1 MVKTEGSTAR
11 STGREYTEE
20 MQKHKGYLADLSANR
35 TIYAMALPAVV
46 FLLLF
51 AYWPTLGVVL
61 AFKNYS
67 FAEGILGS
75 PWVGL
80 SNFREI
86 FDSPFFVRAVRNS
99 LIISFMKLL
108 VGFPFP
114 IIIAL
119 LLNEIK
125 LRAVKKA
132 VQTVTALPY
141 FISWV
146 VLGGIVIS
154 ILSPSGGIINE
165 VLVLLGKEPINFMV
179 ENRWFRWI
187 LVASDIWKNAG
198 WGAIIYLAAL
208 AGIDPQ
214 QYESAMMDGANRW
227 KQLIHITLPGLT
239 GTIAVLL
246 ILNMGWILSAGFEQ
260 VYLLYNAAVYDS
272 ADIIE
277 TYLLRTGLSEGRFD
291 LATAIGLFQ
300 SVVGC
305 IMLFTVNGIVRRMGK
320 SGVF

>member
-1 MVKTEGSTAR
+1 M
-11 STGREYTEE
+11 
-20 MQKHKGYLADLSANR
+20 HKRNGYLADLSANR
-35 TIYAMALPAVV
+35 TIYFMALPAVV

-61 AFKNYS
+61 AFKKYS

-80 SNFREI
+80 ANFREI

-99 LIISFMKLL
+99 LVISFMKLI

-119 LLNEIK
+119 LLNEVR
-125 LRAVKKA
+125 LRSVKKT

-165 VLVLLGKEPINFMV
+165 VLVLLGREPVNFMV

-305 IMLFTVNGIVRRMGK
+305 VMLFTVNGIVRRMGK
-320 SGVF
+320 AGVF